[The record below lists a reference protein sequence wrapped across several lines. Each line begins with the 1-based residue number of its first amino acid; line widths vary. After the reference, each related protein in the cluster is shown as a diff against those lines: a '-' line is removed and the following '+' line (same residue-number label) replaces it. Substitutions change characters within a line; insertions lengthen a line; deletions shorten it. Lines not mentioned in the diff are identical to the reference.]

1 MNSHAVDRRWRTT
14 DEFFFFLLNFFFFN
28 EIFRENCL
36 FTEFRGS
43 VPSFA
48 AVEAM
53 ATSHGPV
60 LPSFTEFRG
69 KKNRFLPS
77 CYRVFFFFVLKNT
90 ISKKRRERKNSV
102 PSFTEFRGPS
112 YRVSRGKKIDF
123 YRVFTEFFFL
133 EFFLSF
139 RVWQGANKK
148 KQQERAKFWRKKNWN
163 LKKKLKRK
171 KREKKKASRWRPADG
186 ER

>member
-1 MNSHAVDRRWRTT
+1 
-14 DEFFFFLLNFFFFN
+14 
-28 EIFRENCL
+28 
-36 FTEFRGS
+36 
-43 VPSFA
+43 
-48 AVEAM
+48 M

-148 KQQERAKFWRKKNWN
+148 KTARAGEVLK
-163 LKKKLKRK
+163 KKKLKFKKKIEKEKKRK
-171 KREKKKASRWRPADG
+171 KKGEQVTTGRWGALRRNYRVQKKKKRKKEKKRNPHPPPQKKNKK
-186 ER
+186 